1 MYRILADLVVGLHLL
16 FVVFVV
22 AGGLLLLRWRRLAW
36 IHIPTAV
43 WGALI
48 EFAGWVC
55 PLTPLEQTL
64 RQAAGDVGYRGG
76 FIEHYMLPVLYPGGL
91 TRGIQIGLGVVVL
104 TLNLV
109 IYGYLLRRW
118 RRHPERSE
126 GPGRRAPRSVE

>member
-16 FVVFVV
+16 FVIFVV
-22 AGGLLLLRWRRLAW
+22 AGGLLVLRWRRLAW
-36 IHIPTAV
+36 VHIPAAI
-43 WGALI
+43 WGSLI

-64 RQAAGDVGYRGG
+64 RQAAGDAGYRGG
-76 FIEHYMLPVLYPGGL
+76 FIERYMLPVLYPGEM

-109 IYGYLLRRW
+109 IYGHLLRRQ
-118 RRHPERSE
+118 RLSP
-126 GPGRRAPRSVE
+126 